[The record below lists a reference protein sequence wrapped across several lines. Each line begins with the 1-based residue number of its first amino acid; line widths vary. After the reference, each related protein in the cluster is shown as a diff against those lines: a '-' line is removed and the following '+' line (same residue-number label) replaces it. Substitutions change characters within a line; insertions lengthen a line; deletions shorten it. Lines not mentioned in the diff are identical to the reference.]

1 MYKVGVLELYHKPT
15 DPNAN
20 PKKLPGKKLKGKMAL
35 FVEEYLV
42 DMSPVNAF
50 NRAGYK
56 SPSHKISY
64 MRATEMMRHPA
75 VKAAIDERMV
85 ERRARME
92 LSVEYVVNKLVS
104 IVEEADENP
113 TAALRGLELLGRHL
127 GMYRDKQE
135 ISGPDGSAI
144 QVQEQKVAAD
154 VADFRSRIAGLASRG
169 GAGTVVE
176 FPKPGSSTGTE
187 D

>member
-1 MYKVGVLELYHKPT
+1 MYHKPT

-20 PKKLPGKKLKGKMAL
+20 PKKLPGKKLKGKMAR
-35 FVEEYLV
+35 FVEEYLL
-42 DMSPVNAF
+42 DMSPINAF
-50 NRAGYK
+50 DRAGYVASSRK
-56 SPSHKISY
+56 VASI
-64 MRATEMMRHPA
+64 RATDLMRHPA
-75 VKAAIDERMV
+75 VKSAIEERMTV
-85 ERRARME
+85 RRERME

-135 ISGPDGSAI
+135 ISGPDGFAI
-144 QVQEQKVAAD
+144 QVQEQKVQQD
-154 VADFRSRIAGLASRG
+154 VADFRSRIAGLATRT
-169 GAGTVVE
+169 GTGNVVE
-176 FPKPGSSTGTE
+176 FPQSRGPAESE